1 MLIPTNILPFSEE
14 FSYASHSVH
23 PDFSRTVELKS
34 LIFQV
39 LLPVET
45 EKKMW

>member
-1 MLIPTNILPFSEE
+1 MLVPTNFLPFSDE

-23 PDFSRTVELKS
+23 PAFSRTMELKS